1 MVTRAKAKGGGA
13 KKGGAFNFEA
23 ASAAER
29 KRKAESSV
37 DDRLLALTQTIEKLM
52 TAQREMTETQKQMTE
67 TQKQMTESQNILMES
82 NSTLMETIEAQA
94 DEIKTLKAMLTDNV
108 RQPSY
113 SQAVA
118 GQKTTDG
125 KEGRPKQADG
135 ARSTATKQSS
145 LRVRDERAVPIDVG
159 RYKGAKT
166 DFTAIKAKLQDSVKI
181 NKVTEGLTVK
191 CLRPGPGDRI
201 EVVFENKEEAG
212 KAQTHTR
219 WLTSGMPGA
228 RVAGEQWYPVKCDNV
243 VKQCVLDAEL
253 NDGKTLKKDFLMEF
267 RADNKCDA
275 AECTAMKATWLS
287 KVDVTK
293 KVGSLV
299 VWLRNKVDADYLLRT
314 GTAMFGATGAYCS
327 SFIIKDNSGP
337 CYHCNKYGHKQASC
351 TSHIR
356 CAICSK
362 GHRRNDCT
370 NRDSPKCPACGEGHT
385 IFDWAC
391 KLHPQHWR
399 YVGQQKAKT
408 SWTAPRAGQDIEME
422 GAQPD
427 SV

>member
-1 MVTRAKAKGGGA
+1 MMA
-13 KKGGAFNFEA
+13 
-23 ASAAER
+23 
-29 KRKAESSV
+29 
-37 DDRLLALTQTIEKLM
+37 
-52 TAQREMTETQKQMTE
+52 
-67 TQKQMTESQNILMES
+67 
-82 NSTLMETIEAQA
+82 
-94 DEIKTLKAMLTDNV
+94 DNV

-113 SQAVA
+113 SEAVT
-118 GQKTTDG
+118 GHKTTDG
-125 KEGRPKQADG
+125 RAGRPTQADN
-135 ARSTATKQSS
+135 ARSTATKHSS
-145 LRVRDERAVPIDVG
+145 PRVRDERAVPIDVG

-166 DFTAIKAKLQDSVKI
+166 DFAAIKAKLQDSVKV

-201 EVVFENKEEAG
+201 EVVFENKEEAS
-212 KAQTHTR
+212 KAKTHTR

-243 VKQCVLDAEL
+243 VKQCVLDEEL
-253 NDGKTLKKDFLMEF
+253 NDGKTLKKDFLREF
-267 RADNKCDA
+267 RADNKCEA

-287 KVDVTK
+287 RVDVTK

-299 VWLRNKVDADYLLRT
+299 VWLKNKVDADYLLRS

-337 CYHCNKYGHKQASC
+337 CYHCNRYGHKQASC

-362 GHRRNDCT
+362 GHRRDDCP
-370 NRDSPKCPACGEGHT
+370 NRESPKCPACGEGHT

-399 YVGQQKAKT
+399 YVGQQKAKAT
-408 SWTAPRAGQDIEME
+408 RSVPRAGRDIEME
-422 GAQPD
+422 GAQPV
-427 SV
+427 SL